1 MNARKEIYVV
11 DVGVGK
17 AVENYLTQLGCE
29 VLCIRD
35 IDGLM
40 EDSEILKIALQKQA
54 MVVTMDKD
62 FGELVYS
69 SGLRHTGVLLLRLED
84 ESSAVKLE
92 TIIWIMQNYR
102 AQIQRKFC
110 VFQKGKLRIGH

>member
-35 IDGLM
+35 IG
-40 EDSEILKIALQKQA
+40 AN
-54 MVVTMDKD
+54 
-62 FGELVYS
+62 G
-69 SGLRHTGVLLLRLED
+69 G
-84 ESSAVKLE
+84 
-92 TIIWIMQNYR
+92 
-102 AQIQRKFC
+102 
-110 VFQKGKLRIGH
+110 